1 MKATGDGESGGSH
14 AAATYKGLRSRRSVG
29 TMSDINVTPLVD
41 VVLVL
46 LLIFMVTA
54 PMMTTGIDVDLPVA
68 SRSDDDNPEDRIT
81 VSVDARGR
89 IFVAKQP
96 VNIALL
102 EEYLRDQLI
111 RQTQKVAYI
120 NADQSLQYGQ
130 VIAVI
135 DKMRKA
141 GVERIGFAY
150 EPPKEGTGS

>member
-1 MKATGDGESGGSH
+1 
-14 AAATYKGLRSRRSVG
+14 
-29 TMSDINVTPLVD
+29 

-68 SRSDDDNPEDRIT
+68 ERSDDDDPEDRIT
-81 VSVDARGR
+81 VTIDARGR
-89 IFVAKQP
+89 VSVSNQP

-102 EEYLRDQLI
+102 EEYLRDLLM
-111 RQTQKVAYI
+111 RQTRKVAYI
-120 NADQSLQYGQ
+120 RADSTLQYGQ

-141 GVERIGFAY
+141 GVEQFGFAY
-150 EPPKEGTGS
+150 QPPDEEAGS